1 MVMCGL
7 SMNGKTMKNK
17 TGRVK
22 ISMVDL
28 DGVSFTDMAFFQ
40 EKIPVNCEIID
51 IVFYHD
57 FSYDDYPDDSAIII
71 NWRKND

>member
-1 MVMCGL
+1 MYGL
-7 SMNGKTMKNK
+7 FMNGKMMTKNK

-28 DGVSFTDMAFFQ
+28 DGMSFTDMAFFQ
-40 EKIPVNCEIID
+40 EKIPVNCEIVD
-51 IVFYHD
+51 IFFYHE